1 MLGDEPDQERPEQAR
16 PELLALVP
24 RDARRVLD
32 IGCAGGL
39 VGWFLR
45 RRQACEVIGIEVD
58 PLAAA
63 DARSRLDK
71 VVEADIEGLDL
82 SSLGVFDAIVCG
94 DVLEHLR
101 EPERVLQRLAHA
113 LAPGGALVA
122 SIPNVQHIS
131 VLSALC
137 NGDWIY
143 ESEGLL
149 DRRHL
154 RFFTRRSAERLLT
167 DSGFEVVEVQ
177 EVPSDEYQEWQSKGC
192 PNEVRTDRLL
202 VSELTADEARRFF
215 VYQWL
220 FVARRR
226 T

>member
-1 MLGDEPDQERPEQAR
+1 
-16 PELLALVP
+16 
-24 RDARRVLD
+24 
-32 IGCAGGL
+32 
-39 VGWFLR
+39 
-45 RRQACEVIGIEVD
+45 
-58 PLAAA
+58 
-63 DARSRLDK
+63 
-71 VVEADIEGLDL
+71 
-82 SSLGVFDAIVCG
+82 
-94 DVLEHLR
+94 
-101 EPERVLQRLAHA
+101 
-113 LAPGGALVA
+113 
-122 SIPNVQHIS
+122 
-131 VLSALC
+131 LSALC